1 MFSSEISILLNTKN
15 ILILKFNYTDI
26 FSIIPENTEPTDMP
40 NDPEKI
46 LKKKKSEKIPKFFLK
61 FYFGFKFSDIF
72 GIES

>member
-1 MFSSEISILLNTKN
+1 MFSTEISILLNTKN

-46 LKKKKSEKIPKFFLK
+46 LKKKKIRKNSEIFFEIL
-61 FYFGFKFSDIF
+61 FWFQIF
-72 GIES
+72 RHFRY